1 MGRRRARGARGA
13 ALGLAGAGGLLLAGA
28 GGALGR
34 LLAGAA
40 APAGP
45 RMHVDAG
52 GFKIGRD
59 HVSFRGWC
67 AIWRLPPNDPRV
79 PLPPA
84 GDPLFVPERLDVLK
98 GAGMNAVR
106 VGLLWDQYETAP
118 GVWNETYL
126 SQVAELLFQ
135 LDAAGMKAVIDM
147 HQDQLSRGFCGG
159 HGVPAFY
166 AYPPQTPEYAEGGA
180 RAFPEPLARSPMPCD
195 EFLKEF
201 GTADALHT
209 YAEDATW
216 QRLYDNDDGFL
227 EKYQAFWGRV
237 ADRFQDHPA
246 VVAYEVMNEPYYGE
260 VSLKHIS
267 KDGFIPA
274 DLFPARYNRD
284 NLERLNRAT
293 HDAVRWVDDD
303 TVILFEPAAGGAKH
317 IVPAGF
323 DEGPGGSVYNSR
335 QAYAYHMYCPNSIN
349 GGRPWNSPET
359 HSDRQNALLKEE
371 CRAHM
376 EFQTALGAEEA
387 RIATGN
393 RVAFVTEFGDITND
407 RAGLADLQ
415 SSLRAMARHGHSWT
429 IWDQKLGHW
438 VQPGSTE
445 TLDQPPP
452 PADYLATISAA
463 YIPRCTAKSV
473 QEFPGKSDSGIS
485 AKIETWGAGEGGEG
499 EGGVDSCDVY
509 INAKHHFPHGLLY
522 QVPPGVEIPRQ
533 KALIEAHGPAEHG
546 GRIFRLFLV
555 AAGQKFT
562 LRVEPAGPGGGDG
575 EAAAG
580 WTFVDTNAW

>member
-1 MGRRRARGARGA
+1 M
-13 ALGLAGAGGLLLAGA
+13 ALWAGAVGRPLGGL
-28 GGALGR
+28 GGGEV
-34 LLAGAA
+34 
-40 APAGP
+40 PGP
-45 RMHVDAG
+45 GGQRMYVDTG

-59 HVSFRGWC
+59 HVTFRGWC
-67 AIWRLPPNDPRV
+67 AIWRLPPNDSRL
-79 PLPPA
+79 PLPDA
-84 GDPLFVPERLDVLK
+84 GDPLLVPERLDVLK

-126 SQVAELLFQ
+126 SQVAEILFQ
-135 LDAAGMKAVIDM
+135 IDAAGMKAVLDM
-147 HQDQLSRGFCGG
+147 HQDQLTRGFCGG
-159 HGVPAFY
+159 HGAPAFY
-166 AYPPQTPEYAEGGA
+166 AYPPQTPEYAEGGP
-180 RAFPEPLARSPMPCD
+180 RAFPEPLARSPTACD
-195 EFLKEF
+195 EFLKDF

-209 YAEDATW
+209 YAEDAAW

-227 EKYQAFWGRV
+227 EKYQDFWERV

-274 DLFPARYNRD
+274 DFFPARYNRI

-293 HDAVRWVDDD
+293 HDAVRRVDDA
-303 TVILFEPAAGGAKH
+303 TVLLFEPAAGGAKH

-359 HSDRQNALLKEE
+359 HSSRQNAFLKAE

-376 EFQTALGAEEA
+376 EFQAALGAEEA

-393 RVAFVTEFGDITND
+393 GVAFVTEFGDITND
-407 RAGLADLQ
+407 QAGLADLQ
-415 SSLRAMARHGHSWT
+415 SSLRAMARQGHSWT

-445 TLDQPPP
+445 SKAEQPPP
-452 PADYLATISAA
+452 PEDYLAVISAA

-473 QEFPGKSDSGIS
+473 RQLQGKTDSYGLS
-485 AKIETWGAGEGGEG
+485 AEIEAWEAEGGDI
-499 EGGVDSCDVY
+499 DSCDVY
-509 INAKHHFPHGLLY
+509 VNTKHHFPHGLLY
-522 QVPPGVEIPRQ
+522 QLAPDVEAPR
-533 KALIEAHGPAEHG
+533 APRVSAHGPVEHG
-546 GRIFRLFLV
+546 GRIFRFFL
-555 AAGQKFT
+555 ASAGQKFT
-562 LRVEPAGPGGGDG
+562 LHVEPAGSAEGSRSGRT
-575 EAAAG
+575 G
-580 WTFVDTNAW
+580 WTFVDCTNV